1 MKNAKKVR
9 INIEVKKEKLDEIK
23 KLMEIAGVNTQK
35 ELFDNALTLTKW
47 MMRQKKAGKSV
58 GALNDDDDRF
68 TELDMPILENAKE
81 SNLDF

>member
-1 MKNAKKVR
+1 MKNTNKVR

-35 ELFDNALTLTKW
+35 ELFENALTLAKW

-58 GALNDDDDRF
+58 GALNDDDRF